1 MFEDGQALDIAP
13 FPTGEGLTSIVIR
26 TRRPLLLVEDT
37 VRQAEALGART
48 IGVPAKSWLGVP
60 MLFGGQVIGVIIV
73 QDIHQEHRFDQ
84 EDERLLSTLAT
95 QVAVVVRNA
104 SLLEKSSRQARQE
117 RLINEINAK
126 IRQSVDIQ
134 SILNTTATELGQ
146 ALGASRLHIQVG
158 APDEAEEER
167 SP

>member
-1 MFEDGQALDIAP
+1 
-13 FPTGEGLTSIVIR
+13 
-26 TRRPLLLVEDT
+26 
-37 VRQAEALGART
+37 
-48 IGVPAKSWLGVP
+48 
-60 MLFGGQVIGVIIV
+60 VIGVIIV

-158 APDEAEEER
+158 APDEVEEER